1 MSVAVEF
8 VGVELCL
15 VVSVVVKE
23 AGELDMVV
31 SVVVEEVVPVNGLG
45 LVVEKVELWVLSV
58 IMGVGSAALTGL
70 VVNAMVVAFSG
81 SKVALSI
88 DEVDMPP
95 GTMRRDCVLWPV
107 VRGTVV
113 FSDSDSEVGAKVLAV
128 VGLAVAAT
136 VDIVM

>member
-58 IMGVGSAALTGL
+58 IMGVGSAALTG

-95 GTMRRDCVLWPV
+95 GTMGRDCVLWPV

>member
-23 AGELDMVV
+23 AWELDMVV
-31 SVVVEEVVPVNGLG
+31 SVVVVEVVPVNRLG

-58 IMGVGSAALTGL
+58 VMGVGSAALTGL

-95 GTMRRDCVLWPV
+95 GTMGRDCVLWPV

-113 FSDSDSEVGAKVLAV
+113 FSDSDSDVGAKVLAV